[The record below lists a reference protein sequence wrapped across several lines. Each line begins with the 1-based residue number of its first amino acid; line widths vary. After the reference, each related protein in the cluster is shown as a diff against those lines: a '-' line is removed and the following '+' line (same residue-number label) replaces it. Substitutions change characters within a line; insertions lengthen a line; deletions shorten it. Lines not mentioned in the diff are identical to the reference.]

1 MESLVSTPKSSASA
15 VCATLIDYRMEP
27 EIRSKEEGACKTGSF
42 LFSAYPD
49 GSPVTFSSSGHIA
62 LVFVLEGCVVFDFP
76 FQKQILREGNLMA
89 VDKRLMNDCSCE
101 KGTTLMEYT
110 PSEKF
115 IRYLDLCKNAFRKSH
130 SSIVPILTP
139 VKEWI
144 NALLK
149 ILARGEE
156 YSEDFWQTKRKE
168 LAFLLMNYPKDQ
180 LGEMYAALYA
190 CYKKR

>member
-1 MESLVSTPKSSASA
+1 MNYSAFF
-15 VCATLIDYRMEP
+15 P
-27 EIRSKEEGACKTGSF
+27 EKEVLHNGF
-42 LFSAYPD
+42 F
-49 GSPVTFSSSGHIA
+49 TFSIYPEGGAATFSTLDNTTI
-62 LVFVLEGCVVFDFP
+62 LFVLEGTATFDFP

-89 VDKRLMNDCSCE
+89 IDKRLMNDCSCE

-115 IRYLDLCKNAFRKSH
+115 IRYLDLCKNAFRKPH

-144 NALLK
+144 NTLLK

-168 LAFLLMNYPKDQ
+168 LAFLLMDYPKDQ